1 MNIIEVNKDL
11 ECLYQPRKVRI
22 TFAMVSLMY
31 AWTFRKQMSKN
42 LPFVDAYREVCNNL
56 KNDEKLIDLLIDNSK
71 RIAGDYESFKKEMNK
86 FQEVSA

>member
-1 MNIIEVNKDL
+1 MNIIEENKDL

-31 AWTFRKQMSKN
+31 VWTFRKQMSKN